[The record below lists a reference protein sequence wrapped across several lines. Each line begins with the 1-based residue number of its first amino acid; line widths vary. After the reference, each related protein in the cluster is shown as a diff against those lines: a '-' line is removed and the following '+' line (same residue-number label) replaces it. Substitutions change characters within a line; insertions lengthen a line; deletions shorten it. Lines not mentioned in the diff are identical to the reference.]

1 MTFTSEEKN
10 KMRAVRAA
18 LHRRPEPGNSEKY
31 ATELILGALSGLGL
45 ETLRPL
51 LTGAVGVLR
60 TGRPG
65 PTVLLRAD
73 IDALP
78 VTEETGAPFASETPG
93 LMHAC
98 GHDVHT
104 AALLGAALLLT
115 REKDRL
121 CGTVL
126 FVFQPDE
133 EGDGGALRLLESGA
147 LDGADYCFGCHV
159 DPALPEGTVGV
170 RYGVFYASA
179 ATFDLTFRGASC
191 HGATPEKGT
200 DALACAAAAVEALR
214 ALPEEVAPERSV
226 VNVGTF
232 RAGTARNI
240 VADTAVLQGII
251 RAAGEE
257 TRERLIRLVYGAAE
271 ETAARFGAKA
281 EAEIRVGYPG
291 VTNAAFATAA
301 AEKAAIA
308 AFGKDRVVR
317 INTPTMTTEDFGF
330 YQRRIPGS
338 FYHIGAGCSY
348 PLHSPRFLPTD
359 TALFT
364 AAETH
369 AAVVMELLKET
380 RAMGLTLENLQ

>member
-291 VTNAAFATAA
+291 VTNAAYATAA

>member
-301 AEKAAIA
+301 AEKAAIS